1 MTVVLKNQDLAHNR
15 PLPSSKKTFNFS
27 SENFSFKPKLVKC
40 FKKYFKLILGMLK
53 YENQDMFTGVFE
65 HGVLNREGK
74 LMMVSQGIAK

>member
-1 MTVVLKNQDLAHNR
+1 
-15 PLPSSKKTFNFS
+15 
-27 SENFSFKPKLVKC
+27 
-40 FKKYFKLILGMLK
+40 MLK